1 MAALHQG
8 QNNHDRIHLR
18 SILCVFGNRSALQGP
33 LDFTA
38 IFKQKTHHP
47 FHLADDFKRFISH
60 LSHHVLLS
68 KLKGEGRKWLI
79 ALIKRDISH
88 FRSCIKEVIIPSPLS
103 PQFPHF
109 PAFHSVSLSPFPLPL
124 KNYNMIILKPRGP
137 AGGRYLVGG
146 PSELGPLCVSRPSG
160 AQAV

>member
-68 KLKGEGRKWLI
+68 TLKGEGRKWLI

-109 PAFHSVSLSPFPLPL
+109 PAFHSFSLSPFPLS
-124 KNYNMIILKPRGP
+124 M
-137 AGGRYLVGG
+137 
-146 PSELGPLCVSRPSG
+146 CFFSG
-160 AQAV
+160 ALG

>member
-1 MAALHQG
+1 MKNLLCLGLFANKYLLRGIIAHFWILAMAFWIPYHIWTPR
-8 QNNHDRIHLR
+8 HH
-18 SILCVFGNRSALQGP
+18 
-33 LDFTA
+33 
-38 IFKQKTHHP
+38 HHP

-68 KLKGEGRKWLI
+68 TLKGEGRKWLI

-109 PAFHSVSLSPFPLPL
+109 PAFHSFSLSPFPLPL

>member
-1 MAALHQG
+1 MQW
-8 QNNHDRIHLR
+8 R
-18 SILCVFGNRSALQGP
+18 V
-33 LDFTA
+33 
-38 IFKQKTHHP
+38 
-47 FHLADDFKRFISH
+47 
-60 LSHHVLLS
+60 
-68 KLKGEGRKWLI
+68 KGEGRKWLI

-137 AGGRYLVGG
+137 AGGRHLVGG
-146 PSELGPLCVSRPSG
+146 SSELGPPYLIFH
-160 AQAV
+160 AQAVWPTRMTSTSMSISSLPFIYNTCIHDPNIQDTWHMYWWWMFILRIHDVVSPMYLW

>member
-1 MAALHQG
+1 MAFW
-8 QNNHDRIHLR
+8 
-18 SILCVFGNRSALQGP
+18 ILYHIWTPR
-33 LDFTA
+33 
-38 IFKQKTHHP
+38 HHHRP

-68 KLKGEGRKWLI
+68 TLKGEGRKWLI

-109 PAFHSVSLSPFPLPL
+109 PAFHSFSLSPFPLPL